1 MKEWLESHREL
12 VRCAGLGPV
21 AVPMGLVALV
31 LGLMVLAVTE
41 DQVVSMYKA
50 SHYVDEQFS
59 RAPGCHP
66 DGGWNSR
73 LVGITACPVSIAR
86 PHIDENAVKSPGY
99 MLPGIPLHPGQDG
112 YGFVFDGERDPSEI
126 STVAIT
132 VEQYQYRPVASTPPP
147 GGGGGGAASP
157 EAWEKVWSADAPK
170 LLTPGE
176 ARRCRASLGA
186 AELCENSPAAIG
198 AGGARRRRVY
208 RSRGVEIGGGGG
220 EGEQT
225 QAGWLASCESLTHI
239 RKGRRG
245 SCPLDEFFE
254 TVDLIPSVVGPPR
267 TEHQKAADG
276 VYQPGSPVKLS
287 SLETCAPAVG
297 GDPAPRRYI
306 YTTKGPASSCTP
318 RPGADLRFS
327 WTAVFLKR
335 GSKRP
340 LPLVSAL
347 AEQRPGTL
355 DADGKPVGGFWNV
368 TAALASKDAGAPD
381 EYYLTGWTN
390 QESSAMVVA
399 DVRAAAAGGSTS
411 GHVHFLAWLRLR
423 KPGPGVWAFRLAGWL
438 LCWLGVHLVLAGVL
452 DRSGCVPWAA
462 EWAREAC
469 RLCCLLGGRRANPQ
483 QQYAAV
489 RTSQWQPPPQA
500 APRYFGLENT
510 STALLLVYGIA
521 GATFSTLLTI

>member
-147 GGGGGGAASP
+147 GGG
-157 EAWEKVWSADAPK
+157 EEERR
-170 LLTPGE
+170 LRRPG
-176 ARRCRASLGA
+176 
-186 AELCENSPAAIG
+186 
-198 AGGARRRRVY
+198 RRVY

-521 GATFSTLLTI
+521 GATFSTLLTIGYAIMPQGICFLTYRTQRRRWAIRGTLSFQRFRRTSRRL